1 MYSAPAGFTFSRR
14 QVEFAPDFPQKGP
27 GILAIFRLRD
37 FALTFRIRVL

>member
-27 GILAIFRLRD
+27 GVFATFRFRYP
-37 FALTFRIRVL
+37 ALTFRIRVL